1 MSPEGFLHQH
11 MVVGWLVEVEVVEV
25 MEQSVSLG
33 FLDTSFVQL
42 LQPLPVD
49 VVSAEPSP
57 DQDLYTSDTKTHQL
71 ILYLLFLFLF

>member
-1 MSPEGFLHQH
+1 M
-11 MVVGWLVEVEVVEV
+11 EV

-49 VVSAEPSP
+49 VGEVDSVFAVDVVLAEPSP
-57 DQDLYTSDTKTHQL
+57 GQDLYTSDTKTHQL